1 MFEEGAKV
9 RLRSCASG
17 KNLRIQGGVPNG
29 KGGEGP
35 YGKQYII
42 KNIVVM
48 TFHCVWLYIL
58 FIFILFY
65 VATFI
70 VHVRGPGV
78 VSLQSVADLSKWL
91 RIKQDGV
98 LDGNVS

>member
-1 MFEEGAKV
+1 M
-9 RLRSCASG
+9 
-17 KNLRIQGGVPNG
+17 
-29 KGGEGP
+29 
-35 YGKQYII
+35 
-42 KNIVVM
+42 
-48 TFHCVWLYIL
+48 WLVLHTLY
-58 FIFILFY
+58 FILFY

-98 LDGNVS
+98 LDGNVSEVSAIV